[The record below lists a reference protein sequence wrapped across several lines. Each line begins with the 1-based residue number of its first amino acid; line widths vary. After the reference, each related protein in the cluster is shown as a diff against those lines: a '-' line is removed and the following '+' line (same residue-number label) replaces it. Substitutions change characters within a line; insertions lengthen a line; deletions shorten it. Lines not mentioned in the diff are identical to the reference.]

1 MRNVFI
7 IPSVYVRS
15 CIVLGQS
22 IVHLSH
28 MIDDVLFVKQCYHW
42 MFVMVSHILGTRNR
56 GWVFELIVL
65 KFGCLASWRC

>member
-22 IVHLSH
+22 IVQLSH
-28 MIDDVLFVKQCYHW
+28 MIDHVLLFVKQCHHW
-42 MFVMVSHILGTRNR
+42 VFVMVSHILS
-56 GWVFELIVL
+56 VAIL
-65 KFGCLASWRC
+65 KQVRYQKQRMGI